1 MIQNPRG
8 FVSFGV
14 GMDERHHASQLPRAA
29 CIGLKTSLKTRP
41 TNGRA
46 TKKTSKRTYVEP
58 ADYFPKSVRK
68 EAGLGEYWKD
78 SKKTGAKKTANKKSA
93 KKK

>member
-1 MIQNPRG
+1 M
-8 FVSFGV
+8 
-14 GMDERHHASQLPRAA
+14 
-29 CIGLKTSLKTRP
+29 
-41 TNGRA
+41 A